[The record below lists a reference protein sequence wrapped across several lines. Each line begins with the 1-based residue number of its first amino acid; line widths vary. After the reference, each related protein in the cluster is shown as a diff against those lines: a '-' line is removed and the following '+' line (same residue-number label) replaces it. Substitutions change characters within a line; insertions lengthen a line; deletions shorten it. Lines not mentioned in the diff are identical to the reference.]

1 MASSRSESASSAPVG
16 STWWIQLKIPLK
28 ITAKCHGQYRYFI
41 VFSLNRVSRVR
52 DGFCLDDRGSGEED
66 NTHPM
71 MHLSLNGA
79 YLLSFHSFFF
89 STAGDELPGEWI
101 RMRRSLIPSLFLLPR
116 GDLTD
121 DTRADRDPQRGEGRL
136 KDFLQ
141 RLWSAE
147 WDCVLQKTTCLFV
160 VCSCFLTPATGARLQ
175 RLHTWKESKGHHG
188 KHLKSNIKQQNWM
201 SSVYFNTHLQ
211 WATAG
216 LFCVQTDDHNSILL
230 S

>member
-16 STWWIQLKIPLK
+16 STWWIQLNIPLK

-41 VFSLNRVSRVR
+41 VFPLIRVSRVR
-52 DGFCLDDRGSGEED
+52 DGFCLDDWGSGEED

-79 YLLSFHSFFF
+79 YLLSFYSFFF

-101 RMRRSLIPSLFLLPR
+101 RMRRPLIQSLFLLWQTTR
-116 GDLTD
+116 GLIGT
-121 DTRADRDPQRGEGRL
+121 QRGEGRL

-147 WDCVLQKTTCLFV
+147 WDCVLQRNNGFV
-160 VCSCFLTPATGARLQ
+160 CCVFVCVTPSTGARLQ
-175 RLHTWKESKGHHG
+175 RPHTRKESKGHHG

-211 WATAG
+211 WASAG
-216 LFCVQTDDHNSILL
+216 LFCVQTDHNSILL

>member
-16 STWWIQLKIPLK
+16 SMWWIQLNIPLK

-41 VFSLNRVSRVR
+41 VFPLIRVSRAR
-52 DGFCLDDRGSGEED
+52 HGFCLDDWGSGEED

-79 YLLSFHSFFF
+79 YLLSFSFHSFFF
-89 STAGDELPGEWI
+89 YTAGDELPGEWI
-101 RMRRSLIPSLFLLPR
+101 GMRRSFIQSRFLLPR

-121 DTRADRDPQRGEGRL
+121 DTRADQDPQRGEGRL

-147 WDCVLQKTTCLFV
+147 LDCVLQKNNAF
-160 VCSCFLTPATGARLQ
+160 VCSVFVLSHPCNRCEITKASRTEREQ
-175 RLHTWKESKGHHG
+175 RTSR
-188 KHLKSNIKQQNWM
+188 
-201 SSVYFNTHLQ
+201 
-211 WATAG
+211 
-216 LFCVQTDDHNSILL
+216 QTFEI
-230 S
+230 

>member
-16 STWWIQLKIPLK
+16 STWWIQLNIPLK

-41 VFSLNRVSRVR
+41 VFPLIRVSRVQ
-52 DGFCLDDRGSGEED
+52 DGFCLDDWGSGEED

-79 YLLSFHSFFF
+79 YLLSFYSFFF
-89 STAGDELPGEWI
+89 STAGDELLGEWI
-101 RMRRSLIPSLFLLPR
+101 RMRRSLIPSLFLLWQTTHGLIGTHSEVK
-116 GDLTD
+116 GDWKTSS
-121 DTRADRDPQRGEGRL
+121 RDSEAQNEIVCCR
-136 KDFLQ
+136 
-141 RLWSAE
+141 
-147 WDCVLQKTTCLFV
+147 KTTCLFV
-160 VCSCFLTPATGARLQ
+160 VCSCFLTPSTSARLQ
-175 RLHTWKESKGHHG
+175 RPHARKESKGHHG

-211 WATAG
+211 WASAG
-216 LFCVQTDDHNSILL
+216 LFCVQTDHNSILL